1 MAITAT
7 TNKSNEKFNCCN
19 MKGIKYRLR
28 AIDNYEF
35 IDEIFDDVTQLV
47 DKYGERFNLNRAK
60 VLRLRQRKYVG
71 WALEKYK
78 NILVTEI
85 EPTYVL
91 DGCGGGLKGN

>member
-1 MAITAT
+1 
-7 TNKSNEKFNCCN
+7 
-19 MKGIKYRLR
+19 MKGIKYRFR

-35 IDEIFDDVTQLV
+35 IDEVFDDVTQLV

-91 DGCGGGLKGN
+91 DGGGLKGS

>member
-1 MAITAT
+1 MAKSAT

-19 MKGIKYRLR
+19 VKGIKYRLR

-35 IDEIFDDVTQLV
+35 IDEVFDDVTQLV

-91 DGCGGGLKGN
+91 DGGGLKKTD